1 MEAQL
6 SLFLR
11 RNKKAADEERIKW
24 EEGED
29 LGHRS
34 LRPPLKGKAPPWDLL
49 IFPSSFNCF
58 YPVSGCWILIVVDD
72 PVVFSR
78 LRCPSQFLPFP
89 LLLLVPSSA
98 VVHVVSYFRN
108 QPEPSS
114 ESRQKMWV
122 NGIRNRASGG

>member
-49 IFPSSFNCF
+49 IFPSSFNYF

-78 LRCPSQFLPFP
+78 LRCPSQFLPFSSSSSSHH
-89 LLLLVPSSA
+89 LLLSMLSA
-98 VVHVVSYFRN
+98 IFATS
-108 QPEPSS
+108 QPSS
-114 ESRQKMWV
+114 EPPENVGQRHPQS
-122 NGIRNRASGG
+122 SLGG